1 MTGTPRTIAG
11 KRSIRQSQYITNPKL
26 NEPEYYQLKDRGSVN
41 RPKFHC
47 EEFDIGVESR
57 PLSEE
62 IALSIA
68 PIVGG
73 LCCNCANRTHCVDQ
87 PQEGDIWH
95 CEEYC

>member
-1 MTGTPRTIAG
+1 MLAEIEVRDLCCICAQ
-11 KRSIRQSQYITNPKL
+11 RSGCI
-26 NEPEYYQLKDRGSVN
+26 DRGSVN

-73 LCCNCANRTHCVDQ
+73 LCCNCANRTHCVVQ
-87 PQEGDIWH
+87 PEEGDIWH